1 MREDRLVI
9 GPSGKDVYACSF
21 AWRAGGF
28 ANLSTALIEALS
40 REEAL
45 GIAHLM
51 AKNLPPGVMI
61 NVQSQ
66 LGPFDVFTRKFW
78 NSYDNTTRIEA
89 DA

>member
-1 MREDRLVI
+1 MSEDRLVI

-78 NSYDNTTRIEA
+78 KSRERSCMVDSFA
-89 DA
+89 